1 MTTPINDV
9 IGIQTRTTIQNSA
22 LLTHLSELK
31 GMSMSGV
38 CRYVLEDWLDKHYEE
53 QRIAL
58 EAKQAANRELL
69 ERLRGKWCTDFWKQ
83 DDL

>member
-69 ERLRGKWCTDFWKQ
+69 EKLRGK
-83 DDL
+83 

>member
-38 CRYVLEDWLDKHYEE
+38 CRYVLEDCLDKHYEE

-69 ERLRGKWCTDFWKQ
+69 ERLRGK
-83 DDL
+83 